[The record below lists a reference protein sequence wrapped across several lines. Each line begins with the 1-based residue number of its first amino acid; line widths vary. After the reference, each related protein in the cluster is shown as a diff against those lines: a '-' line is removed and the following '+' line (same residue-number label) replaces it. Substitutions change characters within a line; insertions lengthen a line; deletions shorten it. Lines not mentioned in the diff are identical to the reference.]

1 MPSKKP
7 SQSTDSNKRGRP
19 KKEKIAQKNLNVRVT
34 EDQKLELQKR
44 SQIFFTSDSQL
55 VKDATIKSNL
65 HTLKRLLSTEDVVPD
80 DLLLRL
86 DVKKDPGKAHH
97 LKVMLFH
104 YPKFKGLISR
114 FEFYLQD
121 RRLQMVFARNQIYE
135 FTDNIDE
142 EIVEHLLN
150 SNKIL
155 VVLMDQHMIL
165 HRDEMYF
172 APLIIYRTPSILYS
186 VPNYMTRLPSDNWKQ
201 F

>member
-1 MPSKKP
+1 M
-7 SQSTDSNKRGRP
+7 
-19 KKEKIAQKNLNVRVT
+19 KN
-34 EDQKLELQKR
+34 
-44 SQIFFTSDSQL
+44 
-55 VKDATIKSNL
+55 
-65 HTLKRLLSTEDVVPD
+65 
-80 DLLLRL
+80 
-86 DVKKDPGKAHH
+86 DPGKAHD

-114 FEFYLQD
+114 FEFYLQG

-186 VPNYMTRLPSDNWKQ
+186 VPDYMTRLPSDNWKQ

>member
-1 MPSKKP
+1 
-7 SQSTDSNKRGRP
+7 
-19 KKEKIAQKNLNVRVT
+19 
-34 EDQKLELQKR
+34 
-44 SQIFFTSDSQL
+44 
-55 VKDATIKSNL
+55 
-65 HTLKRLLSTEDVVPD
+65 VPD

-86 DVKKDPGKAHH
+86 DVKKDLGKAHH

-114 FEFYLQD
+114 FEFYLQG

-155 VVLMDQHMIL
+155 VVLMDRHMIL

-172 APLIIYRTPSILYS
+172 APLIIYRTPSLLYS
-186 VPNYMTRLPSDNWKQ
+186 VPDYMIRLPSDNWKQ